1 MAGFF
6 ESKENLKQRKFN
18 FVPSSDKDPLNQL
31 SEIYEKGIGLAMSNF
46 EGNDNEIVWEFL
58 CKAQPKYLWAVIKR
72 NVVIMLKEKAE

>member
-6 ESKENLKQRKFN
+6 ESKENLRQRKFN
-18 FVPSSDKDPLNQL
+18 FVPSSDEDPLNQL

-58 CKAQPKYLWAVIKR
+58 NKAQAKYLWIVIKQ
-72 NVVIMLKEKAE
+72 NIVIMLK